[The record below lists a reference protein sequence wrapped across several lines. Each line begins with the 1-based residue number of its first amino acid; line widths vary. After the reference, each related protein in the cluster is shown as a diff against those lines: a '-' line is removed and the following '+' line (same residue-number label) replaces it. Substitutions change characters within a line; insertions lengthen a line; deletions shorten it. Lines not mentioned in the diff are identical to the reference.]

1 MTQDTHSALA
11 ELRQLTNRVRSQID
25 AAHAE
30 IGETRAILRDA
41 IERLI
46 PAFTGRNMRPEDVQI
61 AINEAAFSALQFQDI
76 SDQQLAHA
84 QLRLAALRTQLDSF
98 QQGLGVDAA
107 PAASGAQLLALIAG
121 ANQHL
126 AKLDVSLV
134 KPVAKPHL
142 GSGDIELFE

>member
-1 MTQDTHSALA
+1 MMQDALSPLA
-11 ELRQLTNRVRSQID
+11 ELRQLTQRVRSQID

-46 PAFTGRNMRPEDVQI
+46 PAFTGQAMRPADMQA

-84 QLRLAALRTQLDSF
+84 QLRLAALRTQLDCF
-98 QQGLGVDAA
+98 QEGLGKDTE
-107 PAASGAQLLALIAG
+107 PSASRAQLMALIAS
-121 ANQHL
+121 ANEHL

-142 GSGDIELFE
+142 GSGDMEFFE